1 MKFCLSLGKIGKNII
16 FPLISCMI
24 IILEYSFLYKYIDN
38 ISSHKFVYLICQSL
52 GKCLSIIPYIIQKR
66 MSKNIS
72 KEILVKDNKLL
83 YKKGYYEKYKNIT
96 LKKYFFLLINSIIK
110 VTFNFFYFHIFL
122 KVSEFSFWI
131 LNTILLTLFSYL
143 ILKEEIQSHHYLSI
157 TTIVILG
164 IILNAINLYGKVE
177 IGILDIIVNI
187 IRDTIFS
194 LNIVLKKYLIEYLFC
209 SVYEILFYEG
219 LFSLII
225 FIIFLSLSTNIN
237 INSDSKICYVV
248 YNDLC
253 YVDNFFSYYNNLDRK
268 EIFIFFLVMI
278 YYLFYFLFCLLT
290 IKHFN
295 VFYYLIILLSEEKIM
310 YNYDIETWKIFTNLV
325 IFIIVFF
332 MTLVFLEIIEFNCF
346 GLQNN
351 TKKSI
356 NERAQSEGINEII
369 LNNVTNEEDDLDN
382 SLLYI

>member
-1 MKFCLSLGKIGKNII
+1 M
-16 FPLISCMI
+16 
-24 IILEYSFLYKYIDN
+24 
-38 ISSHKFVYLICQSL
+38 
-52 GKCLSIIPYIIQKR
+52 
-66 MSKNIS
+66 
-72 KEILVKDNKLL
+72 
-83 YKKGYYEKYKNIT
+83 
-96 LKKYFFLLINSIIK
+96 
-110 VTFNFFYFHIFL
+110 
-122 KVSEFSFWI
+122 
-131 LNTILLTLFSYL
+131 
-143 ILKEEIQSHHYLSI
+143 
-157 TTIVILG
+157 
-164 IILNAINLYGKVE
+164 
-177 IGILDIIVNI
+177 
-187 IRDTIFS
+187 
-194 LNIVLKKYLIEYLFC
+194 FC

-219 LFSLII
+219 VFSLIT

-237 INSDSKICYVV
+237 INSDSKTCYVV

-253 YVDNFFSYYNNLDRK
+253 YIDNFFSYYNNLDRK

-310 YNYDIETWKIFTNLV
+310 YNYDIETWKIFTNLI

-369 LNNVTNEEDDLDN
+369 LNNVTNEKDDLDN